1 MIAIK
6 RSNLLALAK
15 SHYENLMVRKSGSK
29 VKLLEKYLTD
39 LRSEYLATSFQY
51 AFIHLLIS
59 DIQMSGGDIESSILT
74 CTPKTLQSRYAFYNV
89 NFPLLAQDDLLLGKL
104 SKCFYYTNYE
114 KWGAY
119 KLAEDLGV
127 NVCPYCN
134 RSYTF
139 TIGNDLSKGTRPQF
153 DHYINK
159 AAAPYFSLS
168 FFNLIPSCY
177 VCNSGFKKD
186 KMLNVASYIHPYVDD
201 YTDEVVFS
209 IGAKN
214 IRFIN
219 GNADS
224 YSLDLVPSSQT
235 TLPAS
240 EIKRITDTYEIFRLA
255 ELYQKHKDYVN
266 ELIQKSVVFTPSH
279 IQAVYK
285 QFKGT
290 LFNNPEDARK
300 MLLGNYYLLDELEK
314 RPLAK
319 LTRDISIEL
328 EKLSSSKP

>member
-6 RSNLLALAK
+6 RNNLPALAK
-15 SHYENLMVRKSGSK
+15 AHYERLMVREKGSK
-29 VKLLEKYLTD
+29 LKLLEKYLTD
-39 LRSEYLATSFQY
+39 LHANYPPASYQY
-51 AFIHLLIS
+51 NFIEMLIT
-59 DIQMSGGDIESSILT
+59 DIKMKANDPESSILT
-74 CTPKTLQSRYAFYNV
+74 CTPKYLQSKYTFYNV
-89 NFPLLAQDDLLLGKL
+89 SFPLLAQDNDLLEKL
-104 SKCFYYTNYE
+104 SKCFYYSQYE

-119 KLAEDLGV
+119 KLAEDLSV

-186 KMLNVASYIHPYVDD
+186 KMLNIISYIHPYLDD
-201 YTDEVVFS
+201 YTDDVVFT

-214 IRFIN
+214 INFIN
-219 GNADS
+219 GISDA
-224 YSLDLVPSSQT
+224 YSLELIPDSQSK
-235 TLPAS
+235 LSAS
-240 EIKRITDTYEIFRLA
+240 ELKRITDTYDVFRLA

-266 ELIQKSVVFTPSH
+266 ELIQKAVVFTPSH
-279 IQAVYK
+279 IHAVYN
-285 QFKGT
+285 QFRGT
-290 LFNNPEDARK
+290 LFKKPEDTKK
-300 MLLGNYYLLDELEK
+300 MLLGNYFMLDELEK

-319 LTRDISIEL
+319 LSRDISNEL
-328 EKLSSSKP
+328 EKLSSPKP